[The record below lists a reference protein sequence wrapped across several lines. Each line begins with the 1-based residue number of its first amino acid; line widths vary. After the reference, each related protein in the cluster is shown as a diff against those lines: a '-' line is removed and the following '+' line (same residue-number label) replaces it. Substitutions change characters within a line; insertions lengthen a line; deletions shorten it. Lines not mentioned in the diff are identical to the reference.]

1 MRTLFWVAIQE
12 FRLNTERPINLSAMN
27 FEGFDLEDTEDEESK
42 LERNT
47 AFVFSHVLG
56 YASSC
61 VRFDDRVPLLIV
73 RHEWE
78 DIRERVLKERIQ
90 E

>member
-1 MRTLFWVAIQE
+1 
-12 FRLNTERPINLSAMN
+12 MN
-27 FEGFDLEDTEDEESK
+27 FEEFDLDDTEEEESK
-42 LERNT
+42 FERNT
-47 AFVFSHVLG
+47 AFVFSHVLS

-61 VRFDDRVPLLIV
+61 VRFDGRVLLLIV

-90 E
+90 A